1 MTAIEKFLS
10 DIKRIVKYDRA
21 NNGGHYD
28 GKRACTEIAR
38 LFERNNPN
46 LGSLATSI
54 SQYWLNTYILASENP
69 ENEPTEENVAKIKAF
84 QSFVDNINDEDLNI
98 LTKDDFE
105 SLKNFIDESEEEI
118 DLDTL
123 QNMMGILLEKGAI

>member
-1 MTAIEKFLS
+1 MTTIEKFLS

-28 GKRACTEIAR
+28 GKRACTEITR

-46 LGSLATSI
+46 LGSLASSI
-54 SQYWLNTYILASENP
+54 SQYWLNTYILPSENS
-69 ENEPTEENVAKIKAF
+69 ENEPTEENVTKIKAL
-84 QSFVDNINDEDLNI
+84 QSFVDNIDDEDLNA

-105 SLKNFIDESEEEI
+105 NLKNFIDESEEEI

>member
-10 DIKRIVKYDRA
+10 DIKRILKYDRA

-28 GKRACTEIAR
+28 AKRACTEIAR

-46 LGSLATSI
+46 LGSLASSI
-54 SQYWLNTYILASENP
+54 SQYWLNTYILTSENL
-69 ENEPTEENVAKIKAF
+69 ENEPTEENVAKIKAL
-84 QSFVDNINDEDLNI
+84 QSFVDNIDDEDLNI

-105 SLKNFIDESEEEI
+105 NLKNFIDEAEEEI

>member
-10 DIKRIVKYDRA
+10 DIKRIIKHDRA

-28 GKRACTEIAR
+28 AKRACTQIAR

-46 LGSLATSI
+46 LGSLAPSI
-54 SQYWLNTYILASENP
+54 SQYWLNTYVLPSENL
-69 ENEPTEENVAKIKAF
+69 ENESSEENVARLKAF
-84 QSFVDNINDEDLNI
+84 QSFVDNIEDDDLNI
-98 LTKDDFE
+98 LTQDDFE
-105 SLKNFIDESEEEI
+105 NLKNFIDEAQEEI

-123 QNMMGILLEKGAI
+123 QNMMGILLGKGAI

>member
-46 LGSLATSI
+46 LGALATSI
-54 SQYWLNTYILASENP
+54 SQYWLNTYILSSENP
-69 ENEPTEENVAKIKAF
+69 ENEPAEENVAKIKAF
-84 QSFVDNINDEDLNI
+84 QSFVDNIDDEDLNI

-105 SLKNFIDESEEEI
+105 NLKNFIDESEEEI

>member
-10 DIKRIVKYDRA
+10 DIKKIVKYDRA

-28 GKRACTEIAR
+28 AKRACAQIAG

-46 LGSLATSI
+46 LGPLAPSI
-54 SQYWLNTYILASENP
+54 SQYWLNTYVLPSENL
-69 ENEPTEENVAKIKAF
+69 ENEPSEENVARIKAF
-84 QSFVDNINDEDLNI
+84 QSFVDNIEDDDLNI
-98 LTKDDFE
+98 LTQDDFE
-105 SLKNFIDESEEEI
+105 NLKNFIDEAQEEI

-123 QNMMGILLEKGAI
+123 QNMMGILLDKGAI

>member
-46 LGSLATSI
+46 LGSLASSI

-69 ENEPTEENVAKIKAF
+69 ENEPTEENVTKIKAF
-84 QSFVDNINDEDLNI
+84 QSFVDNIDDEDLNV

>member
-10 DIKRIVKYDRA
+10 DIKRIIKHDRA

-28 GKRACTEIAR
+28 AKRACTQIAR

-46 LGSLATSI
+46 LGSLAPSI
-54 SQYWLNTYILASENP
+54 SQYWLNTYVLPSENL
-69 ENEPTEENVAKIKAF
+69 ENEPSEENVARLKAF
-84 QSFVDNINDEDLNI
+84 QSFVDNIEDDDLNI
-98 LTKDDFE
+98 LTQDDFE
-105 SLKNFIDESEEEI
+105 NLKNFIDEAQEEI

-123 QNMMGILLEKGAI
+123 QNMMGILLGKGAI

>member
-54 SQYWLNTYILASENP
+54 SQYWLNSYILSSENS

-84 QSFVDNINDEDLNI
+84 QSFVDNIDDEDLNV

>member
-1 MTAIEKFLS
+1 MTTIEKFLS

-46 LGSLATSI
+46 LGSLAPSI
-54 SQYWLNTYILASENP
+54 SQYWLNTYILPSENP
-69 ENEPTEENVAKIKAF
+69 ENEPTEENVIKIKAL

>member
-46 LGSLATSI
+46 LGSLASSI
-54 SQYWLNTYILASENP
+54 SQYWLSTYILASENP
-69 ENEPTEENVAKIKAF
+69 ENEPTEENVTKIKAF
-84 QSFVDNINDEDLNI
+84 QSFVDNIDDEDMNI
-98 LTKDDFE
+98 LTKGDFE

>member
-46 LGSLATSI
+46 LGSLASSI

-69 ENEPTEENVAKIKAF
+69 ENEPTEENVTKIKAF
-84 QSFVDNINDEDLNI
+84 QSFVDNIDDEDLNV
-98 LTKDDFE
+98 LTEDDFE

>member
-10 DIKRIVKYDRA
+10 DIERIKKHDRA
-21 NNGGHYD
+21 DNGGHYD
-28 GKRACTEIAR
+28 AKRACTEIAR

-46 LGSLATSI
+46 LGSLASSV
-54 SQYWLNTYILASENP
+54 SQYWLNTYILPSENP

-84 QSFVDNINDEDLNI
+84 QCFVDNIDDEDLNI

-105 SLKNFIDESEEEI
+105 NLKNFIDESEEEI